1 MWFCPQY
8 WGCWDLFL
16 PLSQNPQVILTSVN
30 FPCWT
35 HYLGLTLS
43 LSLRLH
49 PVLQRFDLS
58 TYLARQFA
66 TKNLTLPLSNIPL
79 IHRFVIPL
87 GISGWRSR
95 LCTIVFGLGVY
106 LVVSALISTRKINFP
121 TYDPLQQFRNLPPG
135 DSSSLVARS
144 LNSDTETH
152 VSTTKI
158 HSVDSQSPALR
169 HHHHPRNLAAAID
182 HVQQK
187 R

>member
-1 MWFCPQY
+1 MSVHNLKRIQSVSAPHLEKTIVQV
-8 WGCWDLFL
+8 LKKTIL
-16 PLSQNPQVILTSVN
+16 PRKTILSFYGNLAQLLANNAT
-30 FPCWT
+30 
-35 HYLGLTLS
+35 LTLS
-43 LSLRLH
+43 NS
-49 PVLQRFDLS
+49 
-58 TYLARQFA
+58 
-66 TKNLTLPLSNIPL
+66 PL
-79 IHRFVIPL
+79 IHRFLMLL

>member
-1 MWFCPQY
+1 MPAPHCHNGSCKYVRVCCRYVWAVFSPSCN
-8 WGCWDLFL
+8 DLGYEPIL
-16 PLSQNPQVILTSVN
+16 PANL
-30 FPCWT
+30 
-35 HYLGLTLS
+35 
-43 LSLRLH
+43 
-49 PVLQRFDLS
+49 
-58 TYLARQFA
+58 A
-66 TKNLTLPLSNIPL
+66 TKNFTLPLSNIPL
-79 IHRFVIPL
+79 IHRFMILL

-158 HSVDSQSPALR
+158 HTVDSQSPALR

>member
-1 MWFCPQY
+1 M
-8 WGCWDLFL
+8 
-16 PLSQNPQVILTSVN
+16 IL
-30 FPCWT
+30 
-35 HYLGLTLS
+35 
-43 LSLRLH
+43 
-49 PVLQRFDLS
+49 
-58 TYLARQFA
+58 
-66 TKNLTLPLSNIPL
+66 
-79 IHRFVIPL
+79 L

-95 LCTIVFGLGVY
+95 LCTIVFGLGIY
-106 LVVSALISTRKINFP
+106 LVVSALISTRKLNFP

-158 HSVDSQSPALR
+158 HSVDSQLPALR

-187 R
+187 RYIIHGVIGLVCQLESCCLGVNCIGVFCLGVCCLKP

>member
-1 MWFCPQY
+1 MIKSINLSCLPIYPQK
-8 WGCWDLFL
+8 
-16 PLSQNPQVILTSVN
+16 I
-30 FPCWT
+30 
-35 HYLGLTLS
+35 LTLS
-43 LSLRLH
+43 
-49 PVLQRFDLS
+49 
-58 TYLARQFA
+58 
-66 TKNLTLPLSNIPL
+66 LSNIPL
-79 IHRFVIPL
+79 INRFMIL
-87 GISGWRSR
+87 SGISGWRSR